1 MVKLPEGNVQKVE
14 FVCMINTTV
23 KMADQLYMQKH
34 CFNSSSMSRYTQM
47 FGSIKYPYLPHGRDW
62 KFQRGGGS
70 RVRKIPEGRGGGVVS
85 IIYLFFSR
93 PTGMFN
99 FRLFAFCSRV
109 VDAKINLAQHK
120 INIFIVVRL
129 DFCRRSS
136 PVIFLNSG
144 WYAKPMLWK
153 KDE

>member
-1 MVKLPEGNVQKVE
+1 MDNYRL
-14 FVCMINTTV
+14 C
-23 KMADQLYMQKH
+23 
-34 CFNSSSMSRYTQM
+34 
-47 FGSIKYPYLPHGRDW
+47 GSIKYPYLPHGRDW
-62 KFQRGGGS
+62 NFQRGGGGGQES
-70 RVRKIPEGRGGGVVS
+70 RKFLKGGGGGGVVS

-109 VDAKINLAQHK
+109 ADAKINFAQHK
-120 INIFIVVRL
+120 MNIFIMVRL

-136 PVIFLNSG
+136 PVIFPNSG
-144 WYAKPMLWK
+144 WYAKPMFWK